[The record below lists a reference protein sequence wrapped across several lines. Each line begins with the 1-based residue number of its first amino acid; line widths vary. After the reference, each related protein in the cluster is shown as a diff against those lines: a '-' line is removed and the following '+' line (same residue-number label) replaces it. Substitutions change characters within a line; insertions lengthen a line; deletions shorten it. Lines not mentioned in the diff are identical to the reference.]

1 MEKILRKSK
10 NSNMTASSGKKVFRC
25 DMCGKSLSN
34 QKKLTEH
41 IAAIHEG
48 KKPFRC
54 DICSYRFSQKTIMK
68 KHVETVHEGKSHSNG
83 KFVIS
88 AVLKRIT

>member
-1 MEKILRKSK
+1 MEKILQESK
-10 NSNMTASSGKKVFRC
+10 NSNMNASSLRKGKKVFRC
-25 DMCGKSLSN
+25 DMCGKSFFN

-68 KHVETVHEGKSHSNG
+68 KHVETVH
-83 KFVIS
+83 
-88 AVLKRIT
+88 